1 MQCNYQV
8 CSFSRLPG
16 CWYGDILFSLNPIL
30 TFASQVIASAIIV
43 YFLVQH
49 VSIFGS
55 PKCKSQHT
63 LVKKMVSNMPL
74 SISNMISSSTRRI
87 KERYRQ
93 ERQLFYLAGV
103 FSSIQASMMAQL
115 IEFQSLEKTSFLTE
129 KSLLDTVF
137 QQSSF
142 CFRAVSL
149 FVQMK
154 QILPM
159 GPLFYPA
166 SRKSP
171 AGRLGT
177 KNYSFSTYDAEI
189 WGRRQTSPISGAG
202 LFWPENQT
210 AVPSHASDHQWQR
223 VELFCSSF
231 RSTFTR
237 FYNIL
242 RAQLTSKS
250 LVLGT
255 ARLMV
260 PRHKMSRLPHI

>member
-1 MQCNYQV
+1 
-8 CSFSRLPG
+8 
-16 CWYGDILFSLNPIL
+16 
-30 TFASQVIASAIIV
+30 
-43 YFLVQH
+43 
-49 VSIFGS
+49 
-55 PKCKSQHT
+55 
-63 LVKKMVSNMPL
+63 
-74 SISNMISSSTRRI
+74 
-87 KERYRQ
+87 
-93 ERQLFYLAGV
+93 
-103 FSSIQASMMAQL
+103 MAWL

-210 AVPSHASDHQWQR
+210 AVPSRASDHQWQR